1 MGLSS
6 EMKNLSEEIL
16 TSFKQR
22 IKENDELVTEVQKTL
37 EGFQKGHQEMTAVL
51 NANAIALRNGLA
63 SDEKERLNTY
73 NELMTGI
80 HVTIDT
86 IQKEVLSIQTS
97 TFNMI
102 NEFTA
107 SRAQMAIDLG
117 KFFTVNRDNLAQNEK
132 LRMEDEK
139 TRIKEFDAMMNNINN
154 DLKSINNEV
163 MGIFKSTND
172 MLENF
177 EKEHQGMSAELRAEL
192 SKNLAERV
200 TYTKS
205 LLLGFQQR
213 LGEIGNE
220 NQELAKKMRKEL
232 ANSQKAIAN
241 GEVGRLNDYKVVMNG
256 IHDTIKTIRKDVND
270 IQKSTSTMIG
280 NYAQDRSQGAAE
292 WNKMQDTIAQ
302 LKGKG
307 SVKQPKVVAKKIEKK
322 EVKKEA
328 KKEVPAKKI
337 METPVKVVPAKM
349 AKEVPVITEP
359 KPVAPITLEEKI
371 LDYINKH
378 PKGVSVAEMEKPLG
392 ETRMKL
398 GYVAKKLMEAGKV
411 QKVDNHYFP
420 LKK

>member
-1 MGLSS
+1 
-6 EMKNLSEEIL
+6 
-16 TSFKQR
+16 
-22 IKENDELVTEVQKTL
+22 
-37 EGFQKGHQEMTAVL
+37 
-51 NANAIALRNGLA
+51 
-63 SDEKERLNTY
+63 
-73 NELMTGI
+73 MTGI

-232 ANSQKAIAN
+232 ANSQKQLRMVKLE
-241 GEVGRLNDYKVVMNG
+241 GL
-256 IHDTIKTIRKDVND
+256 TI
-270 IQKSTSTMIG
+270 
-280 NYAQDRSQGAAE
+280 
-292 WNKMQDTIAQ
+292 
-302 LKGKG
+302 
-307 SVKQPKVVAKKIEKK
+307 
-322 EVKKEA
+322 
-328 KKEVPAKKI
+328 
-337 METPVKVVPAKM
+337 
-349 AKEVPVITEP
+349 
-359 KPVAPITLEEKI
+359 
-371 LDYINKH
+371 
-378 PKGVSVAEMEKPLG
+378 
-392 ETRMKL
+392 TRWL
-398 GYVAKKLMEAGKV
+398 
-411 QKVDNHYFP
+411 
-420 LKK
+420 